1 MTAVASLRSDQTN
14 WKERKGDLSTSYPY
28 RLAVARFSLAPS
40 PAAPTATAVHR
51 QRTSTDA
58 LRGAALVRFV
68 RPTTRDIAGYI
79 DVGQAL
85 TQVPLKGCTKKSG
98 RGLLGPPAPF
108 SNSVRLFGA
117 EQHRPADGRCAPSP
131 AAAVRSLW
139 LARKGPYCI
148 HRDLSEHHVFALG
161 ALTEEVGDHGTALKL
176 DVAEV
181 VRSE

>member
-1 MTAVASLRSDQTN
+1 M
-14 WKERKGDLSTSYPY
+14 
-28 RLAVARFSLAPS
+28 
-40 PAAPTATAVHR
+40 
-51 QRTSTDA
+51 
-58 LRGAALVRFV
+58 RFV

-85 TQVPLKGCTKKSG
+85 TQVPLKGCTDKSRRRQFGPTG
-98 RGLLGPPAPF
+98 RF
-108 SNSVRLFGA
+108 SNFVRLFGA

-176 DVAEV
+176 DVAKV
-181 VRSE
+181 VTGASQGGGLSGVGGASSPCGRGFRRRR